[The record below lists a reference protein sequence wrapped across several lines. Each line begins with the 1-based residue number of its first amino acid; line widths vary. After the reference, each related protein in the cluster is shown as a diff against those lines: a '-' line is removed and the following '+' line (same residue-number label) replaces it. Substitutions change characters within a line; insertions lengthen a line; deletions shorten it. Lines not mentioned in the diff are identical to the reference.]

1 MKGHRSMGPRW
12 TDLDNPLRFESRAS
26 ILDSTA
32 GKKEAGAMATVGG
45 AVGLHGSGV
54 TRDRPDL
61 GSGGQGIT
69 AGWLE
74 VRGRIG
80 ELI

>member
-1 MKGHRSMGPRW
+1 
-12 TDLDNPLRFESRAS
+12 
-26 ILDSTA
+26 
-32 GKKEAGAMATVGG
+32 MATVGG
-45 AVGLHGSGV
+45 AAGLHGSGV

-80 ELI
+80 ELV